1 MSGAGDSAAD
11 IGMWRKLGFNVIPT
25 AGVSVAPF
33 LPGSTVPRTG
43 VLSPS
48 NRTGPEWEGMR
59 YGVITNGMEVFTW
72 LTLSP
77 AAAQAVN
84 LSSYGVPDSELAAEQ
99 AQLVAAAKFFEA
111 TKFMDVSY
119 RGFFYRRNVPAPY
132 IIVTYTQMCTC

>member
-1 MSGAGDSAAD
+1 M
-11 IGMWRKLGFNVIPT
+11 
-25 AGVSVAPF
+25 
-33 LPGSTVPRTG
+33 
-43 VLSPS
+43 
-48 NRTGPEWEGMR
+48 
-59 YGVITNGMEVFTW
+59 ITNGMEVFTW